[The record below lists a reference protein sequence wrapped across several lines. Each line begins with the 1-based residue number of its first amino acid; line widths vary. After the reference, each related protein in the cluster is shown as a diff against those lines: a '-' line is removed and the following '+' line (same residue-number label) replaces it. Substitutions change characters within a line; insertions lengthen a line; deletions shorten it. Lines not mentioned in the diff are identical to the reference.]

1 MPNSARNRVYATT
14 FTIAAANTPQCYS
27 LSVPGDT
34 VGAMSGVATNPGLQL
49 MVDTGSGSNFRTATC
64 NSWVDG
70 SVLSCSTGT
79 TLLST
84 LAPGQT
90 LAITSVRLF
99 PGTADATWVPRTD
112 AAELS
117 LAQEYYTKSF
127 LAGTAPAQNA
137 GTAGAFCVQN
147 TTAGGTPSF
156 LWTFPQQM
164 RLAPT
169 ITTYNPSA
177 ANANWRDITTGTD
190 VAVSVNSDGLLSTS
204 SVLISTAAPVAGID
218 TLCIHA
224 TASARF

>member
-1 MPNSARNRVYATT
+1 
-14 FTIAAANTPQCYS
+14 
-27 LSVPGDT
+27 
-34 VGAMSGVATNPGLQL
+34 
-49 MVDTGSGSNFRTATC
+49 
-64 NSWVDG
+64 
-70 SVLSCSTGT
+70 
-79 TLLST
+79 
-84 LAPGQT
+84 
-90 LAITSVRLF
+90 
-99 PGTADATWVPRTD
+99 VPRTD
-112 AAELS
+112 AAELA

-127 LAGTAPAQNA
+127 LAGTVPAQNA

-190 VAVSVNSDGLLSTS
+190 VAVSVNSDGLLSTN